1 MFLWIFSTAR
11 GDIRSTATIGLRV
24 YIKRMFPI
32 YLPHTRGLG
41 EYPRLLKLAELLHY
55 PLFLHK
61 VRGVIS
67 LSE

>member
-1 MFLWIFSTAR
+1 MFLWEFSAAK
-11 GDIRSTATIGLRV
+11 GDTRVTSTIGLRAC
-24 YIKRMFPI
+24 IKRISPI
-32 YLPHTRGLG
+32 YLPHTPGLG
-41 EYPRLLKLAELLHY
+41 EYPRLLKFAELLHY